1 MKKRTRT
8 TAAHLL
14 AKDYVEMKTEKDMSS
29 SLQQIKHEETLDKI
43 YDHYS
48 KRVGIMF
55 QLFILTLSA
64 LAYVAFK

>member
-14 AKDYVEMKTEKDMSS
+14 AKDYVEMKAEKDMSS

-43 YDHYS
+43 YDHYY
-48 KRVGIMF
+48 KRIGIMF
-55 QLFILTLSA
+55 QLLILVISC
-64 LAYVAFK
+64 LAYVAMQ